1 MEPEQK
7 DENQSSPEKS
17 RPILYYDIIS
27 PQARSCYILTKI
39 LGVDVDLKPL
49 ELVKGEHFSEEYNK
63 VSPSGTV
70 PTLEHGKLILYDSQ
84 TIMIYLC
91 DQYSCGQ
98 LPPICPQK
106 YIPRLELLNL
116 LFYEGG
122 ILYRRHSQIMVNIFF
137 QYFRHFAFYLQFI

>member
-1 MEPEQK
+1 MECEQRNK
-7 DENQSSPEKS
+7 KEMCSSEVCK
-17 RPILYYDIIS
+17 PILYYDMIS

-39 LGVDVDLKPL
+39 LGVDVELCPL
-49 ELVKGEHFSEEYNK
+49 ELVKGEHFSEEYGK

-70 PTLEHGKLILYDSQ
+70 PTLVHGKLILYDSQ

-98 LPPICPQK
+98 LPPICPQQ

-116 LFYEGG
+116 LFYEGS
-122 ILYRRHSQIMVNIFF
+122 ILYRRHSQIMVKPLPN
-137 QYFRHFAFYLQFI
+137 Y